1 MESEMISI
9 SRKELD
15 KLIRTIVK
23 EELEKIKYVSD
34 NEQREIEQI
43 YGNAV
48 YEKRDKKDYVK
59 L

>member
-1 MESEMISI
+1 MITI

-15 KLIRTIVK
+15 KLVRTIVK
-23 EELEKIKYVSD
+23 EELEKINYVSN
-34 NEQREIEQI
+34 NEQREIEQL

-48 YEKRDKKDYVK
+48 YVKRDKKNYVK

>member
-1 MESEMISI
+1 MISI